1 MVLNGAKHLIL
12 KSVTLLASLG
22 QQRSREFLPLII
34 LDNIAITDLWIITTD
49 YSMNTSN
56 RLFYNGEL
64 KFPVYPEDQ
73 SICAAFRIR
82 DYTKKIIQH
91 HKKFFLSFVI
101 QGHIF
106 KMAEASIIGSRY

>member
-22 QQRSREFLPLII
+22 QQRSREFWSLI
-34 LDNIAITDLWIITTD
+34 LDNIAITDLWIITID
-49 YSMNTSN
+49 YSMKTSN

-73 SICAAFRIR
+73 SICAAFHIR
-82 DYTKKIIQH
+82 DYTKK
-91 HKKFFLSFVI
+91 
-101 QGHIF
+101 
-106 KMAEASIIGSRY
+106 